1 VRFGKCVAI
10 SAVAETAAGL
20 LGRLVVDKTGLSGLW
35 TYQLA
40 FARPEPLPPGR
51 ERDPADQENVPVFAT
66 ALQEQLGLKLEPTRG
81 PVDVL
86 VIDSVQQPTE
96 N

>member
-1 VRFGKCVAI
+1 VRDR
-10 SAVAETAAGL
+10 AE
-20 LGRLVVDKTGLSGLW
+20 
-35 TYQLA
+35 
-40 FARPEPLPPGR
+40 
-51 ERDPADQENVPVFAT
+51 QENLLQFPA
-66 ALQEQLGLKLEPTRG
+66 ALQEELGLKLESTRG